1 MQIRSSSRADGVD
14 VDGRPRSIGRRG
26 PLPIRSLPRNVVV
39 LAAVAFCV
47 AVGFGVVVPVLP
59 VFARSFGVDQFE
71 VGAVISA
78 FALMRLVSSPFCG
91 RLILALGERAV
102 LAIGIFIVAASSG
115 LAGLAQSYPQ
125 LLVLRGIGGIGSAMF
140 TVSALTLLLAAATPQ
155 TRGRAAGF
163 YQGGFLIGGMTG
175 PAVGGALAA
184 ISLTAPFFF
193 YAVTLALAGVIGLV
207 LLKPTA
213 RTTDSTTLPV
223 ESTPMRLIISDRRY
237 QAACV
242 TNLAQGW
249 TSLGIRSALVPVL
262 ITEVLHKPA
271 SWIGIAFAVAAVAQ
285 TIMVIPAGTFVDRVG
300 RKPAMIGAG
309 LLAAVSIMVI
319 PFASGIGVVTVA
331 LCGYAVA
338 AAFLATAPAASV
350 GDAGGAR
357 GGTAVAVF
365 SMCSDA
371 GAIVGP
377 LVAGFLADQ
386 ISYPVAFG
394 VGAVMLALA
403 ALNAVRMPGGRP
415 TSSPAATDKEES
427 IR

>member
-1 MQIRSSSRADGVD
+1 M
-14 VDGRPRSIGRRG
+14 
-26 PLPIRSLPRNVVV
+26 
-39 LAAVAFCV
+39 AFCV

-59 VFARSFGVDQFE
+59 VFARSFGVDQFK

-91 RLILALGERAV
+91 RLIIALGERAV

-125 LLVLRGIGGIGSAMF
+125 LLVLRGIGGVGSAMF
-140 TVSALTLLLAAATPQ
+140 TVSALTLLLAAATPA

-175 PAVGGALAA
+175 PAVGGALAS

-193 YAVTLALAGVIGLV
+193 YAVTLALAGVIGL
-207 LLKPTA
+207 LLLRPTTPTPVPDPTPTPGTGPEPVGT
-213 RTTDSTTLPV
+213 RTPAPAA
-223 ESTPMRLIISDRRY
+223 STPLRLIISDRRY

-262 ITEVLHKPA
+262 ITEVLHRPA
-271 SWIGIAFAVAAVAQ
+271 SSIGIAFAAAAVAQ

-309 LLAAVSIMVI
+309 LLAAASIMVI
-319 PFASGIGVVTVA
+319 PFASGIVVVIAA

-377 LVAGFLADQ
+377 LVAGLLADQ

-394 VGAVMLALA
+394 VGAAMLALA

-415 TSSPAATDKEES
+415 VAAPASTDQEES